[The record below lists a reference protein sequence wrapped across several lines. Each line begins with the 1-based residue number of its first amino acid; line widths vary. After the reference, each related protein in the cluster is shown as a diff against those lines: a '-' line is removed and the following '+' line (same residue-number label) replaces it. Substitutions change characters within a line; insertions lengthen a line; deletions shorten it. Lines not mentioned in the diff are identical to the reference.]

1 MKSKVSKYVKIS
13 ISILIYIILFVL
25 FLNYF
30 LFGNFNLKF
39 NSVSYLFSK
48 KKNNFNISRKYIEK
62 SEKVS
67 KSKVNGVGTVTYS
80 YKANIDLKNKDI
92 YYFTLKFCDEIDNY
106 NIKLIN
112 NKSNKVK
119 IDNSKSINVKNSDF
133 YIVNSKNTKKIIIT
147 YTYDFYGNSTSKYKA
162 PTIEKLKFNNYKDY
176 KIIRDK
182 VILDLFIFT
191 IIYIG
196 IFVMLYLC
204 RNYLP
209 KYNIKHEKLFVLLSL
224 IFGITFSI
232 LIPIFQVP
240 DEETHIKMIYKELGY
255 ENIDIEK
262 YIGSAKNNA
271 SIIRNKN
278 KKVDT
283 KKYFS
288 ISNKLM
294 VKFKFT
300 IPKVS
305 VLRHFPQ
312 AMALEI
318 STIFHLPV
326 FIAFFLAE
334 LFGVI
339 FYTIVGYYTLKIL
352 PIKKDAMM
360 FLMLLPIAVQQYSSF
375 SYDCVTN
382 AICFFMIA
390 YILYLKFIK
399 DSFELKDLVYFLLLL
414 ILICICKIPYVL
426 LGLII
431 FIVPFKKWNIK
442 LKKLNI
448 NYKFLNEHKY
458 IIIPS
463 FIILIIT
470 LACIV
475 FEYFNNSYVIR
486 TVYVSLMHPFSA
498 IRLINRTI
506 VTFFFE
512 YVNSFF
518 SELGW
523 LETDYPFLIELLM
536 IIFFLIFIFFDVD
549 DDKYKLTVYD
559 KIYIFIISLLMVCF
573 TILSMLPWTV
583 NAYGVDIDN
592 ISNGTILYYI
602 RNIKYI
608 GGVQGRYFIPFIFL
622 IFLIFDFKCKGV
634 FKKYKFQYFI
644 TIYYVVIY
652 ISSIMLL
659 LSRYWI

>member
-133 YIVNSKNTKKIIIT
+133 YIVNSKNTKKI
-147 YTYDFYGNSTSKYKA
+147 D
-162 PTIEKLKFNNYKDY
+162 NYKDY

-414 ILICICKIPYVL
+414 I
-426 LGLII
+426 
-431 FIVPFKKWNIK
+431 
-442 LKKLNI
+442 
-448 NYKFLNEHKY
+448 E
-458 IIIPS
+458 
-463 FIILIIT
+463 
-470 LACIV
+470 
-475 FEYFNNSYVIR
+475 
-486 TVYVSLMHPFSA
+486 
-498 IRLINRTI
+498 
-506 VTFFFE
+506 
-512 YVNSFF
+512 
-518 SELGW
+518 
-523 LETDYPFLIELLM
+523 
-536 IIFFLIFIFFDVD
+536 
-549 DDKYKLTVYD
+549 
-559 KIYIFIISLLMVCF
+559 
-573 TILSMLPWTV
+573 
-583 NAYGVDIDN
+583 
-592 ISNGTILYYI
+592 
-602 RNIKYI
+602 
-608 GGVQGRYFIPFIFL
+608 
-622 IFLIFDFKCKGV
+622 
-634 FKKYKFQYFI
+634 
-644 TIYYVVIY
+644 
-652 ISSIMLL
+652 
-659 LSRYWI
+659 